1 MVSKMYFKCGGG
13 ISVPRHNIRGKGSC
27 CSGKMC
33 GCGMSGCGMSGC
45 GAGAVLLQKGGVGSA
60 SSYPSLGDYKDAMG
74 SGVGQPKMGRGL
86 ANSQTLAGLMP
97 ARKTKPKNI
106 RFDL

>member
-13 ISVPRHNIRGKGSC
+13 LSVPRHNVRGKSSC
-27 CSGKMC
+27 CS
-33 GCGMSGCGMSGC
+33 SGCGVMSGC

-60 SSYPSLGDYKDAMG
+60 SSYPSLGDYKDTMG
-74 SGVGQPKMGRGL
+74 SGIGQPKMGRGL
-86 ANSQTLAGLMP
+86 ANSQTLAGLTP
-97 ARKTKPKNI
+97 VRQKKPKNI

>member
-1 MVSKMYFKCGGG
+1 MYFKCGGG

-27 CSGKMC
+27 CST
-33 GCGMSGCGMSGC
+33 GCGVMSGC
-45 GAGAVLLQKGGVGSA
+45 GASVLLQKGGVGSA
-60 SSYPSLGDYKDAMG
+60 SSYSSLGDYKDAMG
-74 SGVGQPKMGRGL
+74 SGVRRMGRGL
-86 ANSQTLAGLMP
+86 ANSETLAGLTP